1 MYGFASLNM
10 HLIKHSAKGR
20 KKNDPN
26 DVVLDLFCWHEFVH
40 WVCLV
45 LAGAASLK
53 IKLAQQINHM
63 MQRLAD
69 CCCSFPPPSFLL
81 AFFPSFP
88 PEVAAFSPQGSL
100 WTRPDVPGS
109 TLPHSL
115 PHGIFMGNQAAQ
127 HSTVPHRPEPPYL
140 LISSPCRLA
149 F

>member
-1 MYGFASLNM
+1 M

-20 KKNDPN
+20 KNDPN
-26 DVVLDLFCWHEFVH
+26 DVVLDLFCWFEFVH

-53 IKLAQQINHM
+53 IKLAKQINHM
-63 MQRLAD
+63 MRRLAD
-69 CCCSFPPPSFLL
+69 CCCSPPPPSFLL

-100 WTRPDVPGS
+100 WTQPDVPGS

-115 PHGIFMGNQAAQ
+115 PHGIFMGNQAPQ
-127 HSTVPHRPEPPYL
+127 HSTVPHRPEPSYL